1 MENRSLVTIAEH
13 SKEKILYM
21 LEMAKQFEM
30 NPNRRLLQGKVVA
43 TLFFEPSILITK
55 LPMHH
60 APRALF
66 YLISR

>member
-30 NPNRRLLQGKVVA
+30 NPNRRLLQGKGCSNPV
-43 TLFFEPSILITK
+43 L
-55 LPMHH
+55 
-60 APRALF
+60 
-66 YLISR
+66 

>member
-30 NPNRRLLQGKVVA
+30 NPNRRLLQGKGCRQPCS
-43 TLFFEPSILITK
+43 LN
-55 LPMHH
+55 LPPVP
-60 APRALF
+60 A
-66 YLISR
+66 

>member
-43 TLFFEPSILITK
+43 TLFLSLIHISEPTR
-55 LPMHH
+55 P
-60 APRALF
+60 
-66 YLISR
+66 Y

>member
-30 NPNRRLLQGKVVA
+30 NPNSRIMLGKEVA
-43 TLFFEPSILITK
+43 T
-55 LPMHH
+55 
-60 APRALF
+60 
-66 YLISR
+66 

>member
-30 NPNRRLLQGKVVA
+30 NPNRRLLQGKVVDRKS
-43 TLFFEPSILITK
+43 TRLNSSHPTTSRMPSS
-55 LPMHH
+55 
-60 APRALF
+60 A
-66 YLISR
+66 